1 MADIICRWRNGTPK
15 TVVELVNALPHE
27 IMPSEKFRE
36 FMEHSIYG
44 SDFFRAPYQL
54 ACQLALY
61 CEAEDGLYYPRFD
74 HDITLDEA
82 QIYLEQWLPQYYVP
96 NPYVKRDGF
105 NQIECP
111 TYVLYSLYKYAYYN
125 PLCTYEDAYR
135 AIFHEEAANNN
146 DIVRN
151 YINRYSKVLQ
161 FNLDGT
167 LSIIDTNSN
176 FIFNFMDRNNKK
188 AFFDN
193 FDNQNKGTYF
203 PKTSLPLQQIFY
215 GAPGTGKSHKVNKEI
230 QNTANALVF
239 RTTFHP
245 DSDYSTFV
253 GAYKPT
259 MEYPNNKAYTVGQLI
274 DKLSE
279 IKNTGCTYPCQ
290 KFAAKYW
297 YALKQLTA
305 TEIKEII
312 SACGFTDSMKV
323 EIDKSI
329 PVGEELAK
337 HNADSK
343 IVYSFVPQAF
353 LKAYVAAWQ
362 NLEQPVFLVIEE
374 INRGN
379 CAQIFGD
386 IFQLLDRKDGVSEYP
401 IKADQDI
408 RDYLAKEFAGYDLE
422 ANILSGEELV
432 LPANLHIWATMNTSD
447 QSLFP
452 IDSAFKRRWD
462 WKYMPIHDA
471 GENWTIALP
480 DVEYDWWDF
489 VEKINNVIGN
499 MTSSEDK
506 KLGYFFC
513 KACNGKIDA
522 EKFVN
527 KVVFYL
533 WNDVFKDYELSDKAF
548 QDGEGKLT
556 FNKFYTP
563 LGDANEA
570 TIKTLMENLGVS
582 TSDLISEIDEEAVN
596 LSKDDLSALQQKR
609 LDFWTRYLKYA
620 QNNADYMQYFGGRQT
635 PTKNYYC
642 QFHVLQKKGYLCVVI
657 KHKANK
663 LFVKYETMDEQLY
676 NTLYSHKEAI
686 QSELGDINLT
696 WEGKVG
702 TRERIDIYAEH
713 NVDFNNE
720 QSIFN
725 LIIDRLLRM
734 REVFDKYLNN

>member
-36 FMEHSIYG
+36 FMERSIYG

-74 HDITLDEA
+74 HDITLEEA

-161 FNLDGT
+161 FNVDGT
-167 LSIIDTNSN
+167 LSVIDTNSN

-193 FDNQNKGTYF
+193 FDNQNKRAYF
-203 PKTSLPLQQIFY
+203 PKNSFPLQQIFY

-230 QNTANALVF
+230 QNTSNALVF

-259 MEYPNNKAYTVGQLI
+259 MKSADRLYSADELI

-279 IKNTGCTYPCQ
+279 IKTLGHTYPCH

-297 YALKQLTA
+297 YSLKGLSA
-305 TEIKEII
+305 ADIKRIVV
-312 SACGFTDSMKV
+312 ACDFPESMTV
-323 EIDKSI
+323 EVGKGIAI
-329 PVGEELAK
+329 GEEMAK
-337 HNADSK
+337 HVQNDK

-362 NLEQPVFLVIEE
+362 NPEQPVFLVIEE

-386 IFQLLDRKDGVSEYP
+386 IFQLLDRKEGVSEYP

-462 WKYMPIHDA
+462 WEYVPIKYANGNWVIEI
-471 GENWTIALP
+471 GECRYSW
-480 DVEYDWWDF
+480 VSF
-489 VEKINNVIGN
+489 QKIVNKKVYEINH
-499 MTSSEDK
+499 SEDK
-506 KLGYFFC
+506 MLGDFFVQANDQDVISE
-513 KACNGKIDA
+513 KVLINKIL
-522 EKFVN
+522 
-527 KVVFYL
+527 FYL
-533 WNDVFKDYELSDKAF
+533 WNDVCK
-548 QDGEGKLT
+548 DGEGDIFK
-556 FNKFYTP
+556 K
-563 LGDANEA
+563 DE
-570 TIKTLMENLGVS
+570 KTDIIFSDLYGSNGTTNLIAMMDYLGVEQ
-582 TSDLISEIDEEAVN
+582 IE
-596 LSKDDLSALQQKR
+596 DD
-609 LDFWTRYLKYA
+609 D
-620 QNNADYMQYFGGRQT
+620 
-635 PTKNYYC
+635 
-642 QFHVLQKKGYLCVVI
+642 
-657 KHKANK
+657 
-663 LFVKYETMDEQLY
+663 MDENDDTNSDTQGG
-676 NTLYSHKEAI
+676 TKIHPKYSIDGSTEVYSTPKSVLKIINDFAQDHLNMSVQEMIETWNRIAGRNDFLIDNWAKSPTDNSKTPRRTAI
-686 QSELGDINLT
+686 KWNDKTVWVARGWTEELFQTFIENVKKELG
-696 WEGKVG
+696 
-702 TRERIDIYAEH
+702 IDIVKV
-713 NVDFNNE
+713 N
-720 QSIFN
+720 
-725 LIIDRLLRM
+725 
-734 REVFDKYLNN
+734 